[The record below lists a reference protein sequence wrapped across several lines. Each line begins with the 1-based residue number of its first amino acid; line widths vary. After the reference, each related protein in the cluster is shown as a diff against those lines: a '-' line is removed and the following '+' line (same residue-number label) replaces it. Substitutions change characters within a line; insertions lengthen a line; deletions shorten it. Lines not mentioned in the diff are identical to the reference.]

1 LRAYWEREETDAEM
15 EARALKAVKSAE
27 AAMVAAEKRRK
38 AAASAELENLLR
50 LMEKYNIK
58 PQVVPTEP
66 IDV

>member
-1 LRAYWEREETDAEM
+1 M